1 MSYELSKL
9 EAVAEGDQDF
19 IVTVLQVFVVE
30 VTEDVKKMIQCFGYK
45 DFEALSKLAHKIK
58 PNLMLLGMSEAT
70 DSCIKIEKNKKNPMP
85 LEVLQSLLEHL
96 EASVKEVV
104 LELKLAYKL

>member
-1 MSYELSKL
+1 
-9 EAVAEGDQDF
+9 
-19 IVTVLQVFVVE
+19 
-30 VTEDVKKMIQCFGYK
+30 
-45 DFEALSKLAHKIK
+45 
-58 PNLMLLGMSEAT
+58 
-70 DSCIKIEKNKKNPMP
+70 MP